1 MSQTMQAIV
10 NHGPYDYR
18 LERVDIPRPQGSEL
32 VIRVEACGICA
43 SDVKC
48 WSGADM
54 FWGNDEQPAY
64 VEGPVIPGHE
74 FVGRITEV
82 GPDHTRFAIG
92 DRVIAEQIVPCE
104 ACDYCERGQY
114 WMCERHHIFGF
125 QDSVNGGMAEYMR
138 FPENARLHTVP
149 DDLPLDKAVLIEP
162 FACSMH
168 AVERADIQLDDTVV
182 ISGAG
187 TLGLGMVGIA
197 KLKSPRKLI
206 VLDMNDDRL
215 ARAEAFGAD
224 LTLNPTRDDVVA
236 RILAETRG
244 YGCDVYIEASGAPA
258 SVRQGLN
265 AIRKLGRF
273 VEFSVFGEPV
283 LADWSIIGDR
293 KELDLLGAHLGPYC
307 YPATIEGI
315 ASGAIPTNG
324 LVTHRLPL
332 SEFEQGFK
340 MVKEGKDTLKVV
352 LIPGTDAS

>member
-1 MSQTMQAIV
+1 MQAVV
-10 NHGPYDYR
+10 NHGPHDYR
-18 LERVDIPRPQGSEL
+18 LETVATPEARGREV
-32 VIRVEACGICA
+32 VIRIEACGICA

-64 VEGPVIPGHE
+64 VKGPVVPGHE
-74 FVGRITEV
+74 FVGRVAAI
-82 GPDHTRFAIG
+82 GPEHTGFDIG

-104 ACDYCERGQY
+104 ACDYCERGAY
-114 WMCERHHIFGF
+114 WMCERHDIFGF
-125 QDSVNGGMAEYMR
+125 QNNVNGGMAEFMR
-138 FPENARLHTVP
+138 FPDNARLHRVP
-149 DDLPLDKAVLIEP
+149 ADLAVDKAVLIEP

-168 AVERADIQLDDTVV
+168 AVERANIQLADTVV

-197 KLKSPRKLI
+197 KLKSPRRLI

-215 ARAEAFGAD
+215 AKAAEYGAD
-224 LTLNPTRDDVVA
+224 ITINPAREDVVA
-236 RILAETRG
+236 RIKDETRG

-283 LADWSIIGDR
+283 TADWSIIGDR
-293 KELDLLGAHLGPYC
+293 KELDLLGAHLGAYC
-307 YPATIEGI
+307 YPATIAGI
-315 ASGAIPTNG
+315 ADGSIPTDG
-324 LVTHRLPL
+324 MVTHRLPL
-332 SEFEQGFK
+332 AEFEAGFEQ
-340 MVKEGKDTLKVV
+340 VKAGRDALKVILV
-352 LIPGTDAS
+352 PDADTA